1 MIIKGTNFLIKHQ
14 PKRVITHQALML
26 ELTRVVI
33 QQILMITP
41 IDLLILMSN
50 ASRVLHIEKLI
61 ENAEFVVREWT
72 YL

>member
-1 MIIKGTNFLIKHQ
+1 
-14 PKRVITHQALML
+14 ML